1 MEKASLQKN
10 IYNPIIEKKVS
21 GFLDNLDLDKL
32 KNDCVDGVIK
42 KGMEY
47 RPDLVADYYLGDS
60 SLSWL
65 ITYVNNF
72 FNGIKDYKVGTKIK
86 IPKI

>member
-1 MEKASLQKN
+1 MASISNIQDN
-10 IYNPIIEKKVS
+10 IYNPILKETTK
-21 GFLDNLDLDKL
+21 GFAELDKIKSL
-32 KNDCVDGVIK
+32 SYSDGYVM

-65 ITYVNNF
+65 ITCYNNF
-72 FNGIKDYKVGTKIK
+72 TNGLKDYTLGKKLK
-86 IPKI
+86 IPRV

>member
-1 MEKASLQKN
+1 
-10 IYNPIIEKKVS
+10 
-21 GFLDNLDLDKL
+21 
-32 KNDCVDGVIK
+32 
-42 KGMEY
+42 MEY

>member
-1 MEKASLQKN
+1 MEKASLQKK
-10 IYNPIIEKKVS
+10 IYNPTIEKKVS

-32 KNDCVDGVIK
+32 RNDCIDGVIK